1 MSGGDQNRNV
11 TTQWGRWLGTM
22 EENREIAVE
31 SSQETRAGNE
41 KQLSKHIK
49 GNILEIHQE
58 QQDGKVSFFCSIDE
72 GVGFK

>member
-1 MSGGDQNRNV
+1 
-11 TTQWGRWLGTM
+11 M